1 MDEAVKDG
9 LVNRM
14 FACLLLVCATPAGAQ
29 ALQDPTR
36 PPASLAASRAGAGT
50 AAAGEAVKQAP
61 RLQSVLIGRQPG
73 GRSVAVI
80 DGETLRVGE
89 RYKGARVTRIDPNEV
104 ELRRGSAR
112 QVLKLNAAAA
122 MSPGAIERV
131 RDQ

>member
-1 MDEAVKDG
+1 MDEAVKRV
-9 LVNRM
+9 L
-14 FACLLLVCATPAGAQ
+14 ACLLFMGAGGAGAQ
-29 ALQDPTR
+29 ALHDPTR
-36 PPASLAASRAGAGT
+36 PPASLASPQAGAGA
-50 AAAGEAVKQAP
+50 AAAGAAAKQAP
-61 RLQSVLIGRQPG
+61 RLQSVLTGRQPG

-89 RYKGARVTRIDPNEV
+89 FYKGARVTRIEQDEV

-122 MSPGAIERV
+122 SSAGAIERV